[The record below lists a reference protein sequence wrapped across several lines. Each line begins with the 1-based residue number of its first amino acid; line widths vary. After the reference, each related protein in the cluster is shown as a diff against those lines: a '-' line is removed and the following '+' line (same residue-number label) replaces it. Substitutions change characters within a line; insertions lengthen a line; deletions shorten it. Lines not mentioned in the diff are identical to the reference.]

1 MRSIWLGVLAAFF
14 FAFTFVLNR
23 SMELFVLFY
32 ASLCFASA
40 YSRVGLSRGPGK

>member
-23 SMELFVLFY
+23 SMELDLECFITLSVYGSY
-32 ASLCFASA
+32 AVRHCN
-40 YSRVGLSRGPGK
+40 GPT